1 MMNKTVF
8 EENWK
13 QIRGQSTGWLILMAD
28 YDLDKVEKAE
38 VKYDKYV
45 RMLEVK
51 YGYTRQKARE
61 EIGKRWAEYEAEHQ
75 K

>member
-1 MMNKTVF
+1 MMNKIVF

-13 QIRGQSTGWLILMAD
+13 QIRGQSTGWWSLMAD
-28 YDLDKVEKAE
+28 YDLDKVEKAD

-61 EIGKRWAEYEAEHQ
+61 EIGRRWAEYEA
-75 K
+75 KKT

>member
-1 MMNKTVF
+1 MMNKNVF

-13 QIRGQSTGWLILMAD
+13 QIRSQSTGWWSLMVD

-61 EIGKRWAEYEAEHQ
+61 EIDRRWTEHQ
-75 K
+75 AKQKA

>member
-1 MMNKTVF
+1 MMNKILF

-13 QIRGQSTGWLILMAD
+13 QIRGQSTGWWSLMAD
-28 YDLDKVEKAE
+28 YDLDKVEKADI
-38 VKYDKYV
+38 KYDKYV

-61 EIGKRWAEYEAEHQ
+61 EIGRRWAEFEASHQ